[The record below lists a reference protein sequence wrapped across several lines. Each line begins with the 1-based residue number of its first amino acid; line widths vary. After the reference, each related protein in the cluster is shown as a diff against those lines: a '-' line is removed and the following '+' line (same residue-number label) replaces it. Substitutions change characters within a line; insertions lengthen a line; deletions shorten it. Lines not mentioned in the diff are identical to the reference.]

1 MSGDPEQEYFADGMV
16 EEIITAL
23 SRIRWLFV
31 IARNSSFTYKGQAV
45 DIKRVG
51 RELGMRYI
59 LEGSIRKGGGRVRIT
74 AQLIEAETNTHL
86 WADLFN
92 GPLEDVFDLQD
103 KVAVSVA
110 GVIEPALI
118 AAEITRATARPTKDL
133 HAYDFYLK
141 ALPRLFQFS
150 KEGLFEAAE
159 LFAQAIARDPK
170 YGPALAL
177 ASVCHM
183 RIAIDEWDEHSEP
196 QAIELA
202 RRAIEV
208 AHDDPVVLSNASF
221 TLAMLGDDIT
231 AMIGLADRAVSLNP
245 SYARGWYLS
254 GLLRLEAGQPDQAI
268 ELIEKA
274 LRLSPREGMGTPMML
289 SVIGRAQFYKKQFD
303 LASQN
308 FMLCLRQSPGSPWR
322 YRFLAASYAHQ
333 GRLQEANDV
342 IRQLIA
348 LGVPVIPTKWLG
360 NPNNP
365 GNELLLSGLRL
376 ASGEGGLGAT

>member
-1 MSGDPEQEYFADGMV
+1 V
-16 EEIITAL
+16 
-23 SRIRWLFV
+23 
-31 IARNSSFTYKGQAV
+31 
-45 DIKRVG
+45 
-51 RELGMRYI
+51 RYV
-59 LEGSIRKGGGRVRIT
+59 LQGSVRKGGGRVRIT

-86 WADLFN
+86 WADRFD
-92 GPLEDVFDLQD
+92 GSLEDVFDLQD

-110 GVIEPALI
+110 GVIEPTLV

-133 HAYDFYLK
+133 QAYDLYLK

-159 LFAQAIARDPK
+159 LFAQAITRDPQ

-177 ASVCHM
+177 ASICHM

-202 RRAIEV
+202 RRAIAV

-231 AMIGLADRAVSLNP
+231 AMIALADRAVSLNP

-303 LASQN
+303 LAAQN

-322 YRFLAASYAHQ
+322 YRYLAASYAHQ

-342 IRQLIA
+342 I
-348 LGVPVIPTKWLG
+348 G
-360 NPNNP
+360 NC
-365 GNELLLSGLRL
+365 LLSAFQL
-376 ASGEGGLGAT
+376 SP